1 MTFLQLLKP
10 LVLGMA
16 LLSLNACG
24 LVMKEPR
31 SATSTASPAET
42 NNGSVT
48 EADTLTE
55 GDEPE
60 RCQLDPNLSISEEL
74 LATLTLP
81 DTHNLNLIEP
91 STPQFH
97 KNLGVGYLGPLFDG
111 ELRLEK
117 ESRPI
122 RFNTF
127 DWIEEVI
134 LPLYSSPNGPLLGWM
149 ACGQLISGA
158 SSPKP
163 LNPWVFY
170 PGYSGYGFIILDA
183 VNVEEEEGWLES
195 EQWLQLRYAEPN
207 AEDDGVAWISAEQLD
222 FGTMKLGFISWT
234 QYFQHMIDS
243 DREYADSDQWNDVGT
258 LYFRYGTGDHAVR
271 VEPSEQAAAIA
282 WVEDADS
289 MRPLLIQ
296 EDWMYV
302 RLYRPSNFCVM
313 DTWQGTVQE
322 GWVHWITPEHGN
334 ELGEPYKG
342 C

>member
-10 LVLGMA
+10 LVWGMA

-24 LVMKEPR
+24 LVMKEPD
-31 SATSTASPAET
+31 SAPSTAPPAET
-42 NNGSVT
+42 NNDRVTDTNTFAAGS
-48 EADTLTE
+48 A
-55 GDEPE
+55 PE
-60 RCQLDPNLSISEEL
+60 RCQLNPNLNIPEEL

-81 DTHNLNLIEP
+81 NTHDLIAP
-91 STPQFH
+91 SISQFH
-97 KNLGVGYLGPLFDG
+97 ENLGVGYLGPLFEG
-111 ELRLEK
+111 ELRLDRG
-117 ESRPI
+117 SRPI
-122 RFNTF
+122 SFSTF
-127 DWIEEVI
+127 DWLEEVI
-134 LPLYSSPNGPLLGWM
+134 LPLYSAPNGPLFGWM
-149 ACGQLISGA
+149 ACGQLIRNA
-158 SSPKP
+158 TAPEP

-183 VNVEEEEGWLES
+183 VSVEEDGWLES
-195 EQWLQLRYAEPN
+195 EQWLQLRYAEPTP
-207 AEDDGVAWISAEQLD
+207 EHDGIAWISAEQLD

-243 DREYADSDQWNDVGT
+243 DREYAGSDQWKDVGT

-271 VEPSEQAAAIA
+271 AEPSDQAAAIA

-289 MRPLLIQ
+289 MQPLLIQ

-313 DTWQGTVQE
+313 DTWQGNVQE
-322 GWVHWITPEHGN
+322 GWVRWITPEHGN